1 MEVGNNGVHVQK
13 LVVRD
18 NKSVNDKILIKFR
31 MKNFHATGKRH
42 YKHDHVKA
50 KAARKR
56 NVVF

>member
-1 MEVGNNGVHVQK
+1 MEVGSNGVHAQK
-13 LVVRD
+13 LVMRD
-18 NKSVNDKILIKFR
+18 DKSVNDKISIKFP
-31 MKNFHATGKRH
+31 MKNFLATGKRH